1 MISSQ
6 KDSFLNAYKEGKNFI
21 PIIQTWPADLETP
34 LSTWLKLSSKD
45 SHGVF
50 LESVEGGENLGRWS
64 IVATN
69 PLWEAVCYGEEIVKT
84 WNNGKTEIY
93 KGDPF
98 NILRTWTREYKSSL
112 LSDLPSI
119 GQLYGSWGYELINRI
134 EPSVP
139 INEIQENNIPCGSW
153 MFFDQL
159 VVFDQIKRCITA
171 IVYADT
177 TSSND
182 FSVEEVYLESIS
194 KIQKTRNL
202 MKVPLKE
209 NDFLDWNENENLNID
224 LESNWE
230 KKDIEDA
237 VLSAKEYIRKG
248 DIFQIVISQRF
259 QTKVNNDP
267 FNLYRSLRMV
277 NPSPYMSFF
286 DFGTWYLIG
295 SSPEVMVK
303 AEKNKESQI
312 VASLRPIAG
321 TRPRGND
328 PKQDLELE
336 KDLLNDPKEISEHV
350 MLIDLGRNDLGRV
363 CETGCVEVKDLMII
377 EKYSHVMHIVSEVEG
392 ILKSNQ
398 GVWDL
403 LKACFPAGTVTGA
416 PKIRAM
422 QLIKNFE
429 KDARG
434 PYAGVYGSID
444 FNGALNTAIT
454 IRTMIVKPSRD
465 GKYNVSVQAG
475 AGIVADS
482 FPENE
487 YQETIN
493 KAKGILKALSCLD
506 K

>member
-1 MISSQ
+1 MISSK
-6 KDSFLNAYKEGKNFI
+6 KDSFLKAHKEGKNFI

-45 SHGVF
+45 THGVF
-50 LESVEGGENLGRWS
+50 LESVEGGESLGRWS
-64 IVATN
+64 IVATK
-69 PLWEAVCYGEEIVKT
+69 PLWEAVCYGEETVKT
-84 WNNGKTEIY
+84 WNNGKVEIHQ
-93 KGDPF
+93 GDPF
-98 NILRTWTREYKSSL
+98 NLLKIWTNAYKSTMV
-112 LSDLPSI
+112 DNLPSI

-139 INEIQENNIPCGSW
+139 ISEKEDKSIPYGSW

-159 VVFDQIKRCITA
+159 VIFDQIKRCITTV
-171 IVYADT
+171 VYADT
-177 TSSND
+177 TSSKNNCI
-182 FSVEEVYLESIS
+182 EEVYLNSIS
-194 KIQKTRNL
+194 RIKKTREL
-202 MKVPLKE
+202 MKIPLQDNE
-209 NDFLDWNENENLNID
+209 FLEWNENENLNLDIK
-224 LESNWE
+224 SNWK
-230 KKDIEDA
+230 KKDFEDA

-248 DIFQIVISQRF
+248 DIFQIVLSQRF
-259 QTKVNNDP
+259 HTKVNNNP
-267 FNLYRSLRMV
+267 FNLYRSLRLV
-277 NPSPYMSFF
+277 NPSPYMAFF
-286 DFGTWYLIG
+286 DFGSWYLIG

-303 AEKNKESQI
+303 AEKNKENQI
-312 VASLRPIAG
+312 IASLRPIAG
-321 TRPRGND
+321 TRPRGSD
-328 PKQDLELE
+328 KKKDLALE
-336 KDLLNDPKEISEHV
+336 KDLLKDPKEIAEHV

-363 CETGCVEVKDLMII
+363 CEIGTVEVKDLMVI

-392 ILKSNQ
+392 ILKTNTD
-398 GVWDL
+398 VWDL

-422 QLIKNFE
+422 QLIKHFE

-444 FNGALNTAIT
+444 INGALNTAIT
-454 IRTMIVKPSRD
+454 IRTMIVKPSSD
-465 GKYNVSVQAG
+465 GKYDVSVQAG

-493 KAKGILKALSCLD
+493 KAKGILKALACLD

>member
-6 KDSFLNAYKEGKNFI
+6 KDIFLKAHEEGKNFI

-34 LSTWLKLSSKD
+34 LSTWLKLSEKD

-64 IVATN
+64 IVAIN
-69 PLWEAVCYGEEIVKT
+69 PLWEAVCHGEEIVKT
-84 WNNGKTEIY
+84 WNNGSAEIH

-98 NILRTWTREYKSSL
+98 SALRAWTEEYKSCIL
-112 LSDLPSI
+112 DDFPSI

-139 INEIQENNIPCGSW
+139 INEISDNNIPYGSW

-159 VVFDQIKRCITA
+159 VIFDQIKRCLTVV
-171 IVYADT
+171 VYADT
-177 TSSND
+177 SFLSD
-182 FSVEEVYLESIS
+182 CSIDEIYAKS
-194 KIQKTRNL
+194 INRIDKIKGL
-202 MKVPLKE
+202 MRVPLKE
-209 NDFLDWNENENLNID
+209 AEFLNWSENDNSNI
-224 LESNWE
+224 EIKSNWE
-230 KKDIEDA
+230 KKEFENA
-237 VLSAKEYIRKG
+237 VLSAKKYIRKG
-248 DIFQIVISQRF
+248 DIFQIVLSQRF
-259 QTKVNNDP
+259 QSKVNNDP

-277 NPSPYMSFF
+277 NPSPYMAFF
-286 DFGTWYLIG
+286 DFGSWYLIG

-303 AEKNKESQI
+303 AEKNKQNQI
-312 VASLRPIAG
+312 IASLRPIAG
-321 TRPRGND
+321 TRPRGKD
-328 PKQDLELE
+328 TEQDMKLE
-336 KDLLNDPKEISEHV
+336 KDLLNDPKEIAEHV

-363 CETGCVEVKDLMII
+363 CETGSVEVKDLMVI
-377 EKYSHVMHIVSEVEG
+377 ERYSHVMHIVSEVEG
-392 ILKSNQ
+392 VLKNETD
-398 GVWDL
+398 VWDL

-444 FNGALNTAIT
+444 INGALNTAIT
-454 IRTMIVKPSRD
+454 IRTMIVSPSND

-482 FPENE
+482 SPENE

-493 KAKGILKALSCLD
+493 KARGILKAIACLGQ
-506 K
+506 